1 MTIDSSTPFGQR
13 VQRKLAEAE
22 IIWLVTVSD
31 DGTPQPSPVW
41 FLWEN
46 DTLLI
51 YSKPDAPK
59 LRNIAAR
66 PRIALH
72 FDTDPHGDEVEV
84 LIGRAALDP
93 QAPLASDIPAYLD
106 KYGHRIPQIGM
117 DPVGFAQAYSAAFR
131 VTVEKVRGY

>member
-1 MTIDSSTPFGQR
+1 MTIDVTTPFGQR
-13 VQRKLAEAE
+13 VQRKLEEAE
-22 IIWLVTVSD
+22 IIWLVTVSN

-46 DTLLI
+46 GTLLI
-51 YSKPDAPK
+51 YSQPDTPK
-59 LRNIAAR
+59 LRNIMAR

-72 FDTDPHGDEVEV
+72 FDTDAHGNEVEV

-93 QAPLASDIPAYLD
+93 QAPLASDHPVYLA
-106 KYGHRIPQIGM
+106 KYQQGVRRIGM
-117 DPVGFAQAYSAAFR
+117 DAVGFAQAYSVALR

>member
-13 VQRKLAEAE
+13 LQRKLAEAE
-22 IIWLVTVSD
+22 VVWLVTVSN

-59 LRNIAAR
+59 LRNIEAR

-72 FDTDPHGDEVEV
+72 FDTDAHGDEVEV
-84 LIGRAALDP
+84 LIGRAAPDP
-93 QAPLASDIPAYLD
+93 QAPLASDHPAYLA
-106 KYGHRIPQIGM
+106 KYEQRIPQIGM
-117 DPVGFAQAYSAAFR
+117 DAVGFAQAYSAAFR